1 MKGFSSRG
9 FGAKKRMRKFS
20 AGGGV
25 PVTAGMYDAAPA
37 QYPFPTTN
45 GEAGVTSN
53 TNVTVNDKEVASEEQ
68 QAMRR
73 GGKVKVKRARG
84 DGIAQRGKTRGKF
97 V

>member
-1 MKGFSSRG
+1 MK
-9 FGAKKRMRKFS
+9 KRKFS

-37 QYPFPTTN
+37 QYPFPTSSTDS
-45 GEAGVTSN
+45 GITSN

-73 GGKVKVKRARG
+73 GGKVKAKRTRG

>member
-1 MKGFSSRG
+1 
-9 FGAKKRMRKFS
+9 
-20 AGGGV
+20 
-25 PVTAGMYDAAPA
+25 MYDAAPA
-37 QYPFPTTN
+37 QYPFPTTG

-53 TNVTVNDKEVASEEQ
+53 TNVTVNGQENTDTEKANVSSDFDIGAPQ
-68 QAMRR
+68 QMRR